1 MGAKS
6 GAAEE
11 TWLRPETC
19 QGLFTNYLNV
29 VTSVRRGAS
38 RLPFGIAQTGRAF
51 RNEIS
56 PRDFLFRQREFE
68 QFELEWFCDPA
79 DARTWHSSLVKDARA
94 WVEAQGVPS
103 QSLKEVV
110 LEKDDLAH
118 YAVMGTDIY
127 FDFPGFGWGEVLGV
141 AHRGSHDMDSH
152 EKASGKRL
160 LPAGEEVRPHVIEPS
175 FGADRILMAVLVSC
189 LNVTEKRSV
198 LSLPTHLSP
207 FKACV
212 MALAPKD
219 PGHAARA
226 QRVLSSLQRAGFSTE
241 TRTAGTVGARYRQSD
256 EIGTSFCITADDQ
269 EDTVTVRDR
278 DSTEQVRVAIADVV
292 SHIRARTTEKD
303 E

>member
-6 GAAEE
+6 GAGEE

-68 QFELEWFCDPA
+68 QFELEWFCDPIE
-79 DARTWHSSLVKDARA
+79 ARTWHSSFVRESRA

-103 QSLKEVV
+103 HSLKEVV

-118 YAVMGTDIY
+118 YAVLGTDIY

-160 LPAGEEVRPHVIEPS
+160 LPAGEDLKPHVIEPS

-198 LSLPTHLSP
+198 LSLPIHLSP
-207 FKACV
+207 YKACV
-212 MALAPKD
+212 LALAPKD
-219 PGHAARA
+219 ENHSSRA
-226 QRVLSSLQRAGFSTE
+226 QHIFSSLQKAGISVE
-241 TRTAGTVGARYRQSD
+241 MRTAGTVGARYRQSD
-256 EIGTSFCITADDQ
+256 EIGTPFCITADDH
-269 EDTVTVRDR
+269 EDIVTVRER
-278 DSTEQVRVAIADVV
+278 DSMQQVSVAISDVV
-292 SHIRARTTEKD
+292 SHIKART
-303 E
+303 